1 MSALFSIEQIKLA
14 VLDVLSEKTYDAD
27 SFVMY
32 FNGMKLLVGKLVT
45 MAAEEE
51 KKPPVKP
58 VRKTAPPAPGT
69 FTGYGSKLKK
79 LAYEKLLE
87 VRKSGMTIN
96 TIVEKSGGE
105 LTDTDVMAMIQGQ
118 KRPHEKWQKLAE
130 ILGVKEE
137 RNETS

>member
-1 MSALFSIEQIKLA
+1 MITFSIEQIKLA
-14 VLDVLSEKTYDAD
+14 MLDVLSEKIFEAE

-32 FNGMKLLVGKLVT
+32 FNGMKMLISKLET
-45 MAAEEE
+45 MAVEEE
-51 KKPPVKP
+51 KKPPAKP
-58 VRKTAPPAPGT
+58 VRKTAPPTPGT

-87 VRKSGMTIN
+87 VRKTGMTIN
-96 TIVEKSGGE
+96 TIVEKSGGA

-130 ILGVKEE
+130 VLGVKEE
-137 RNETS
+137 QNA

>member
-58 VRKTAPPAPGT
+58 VRKTAPPCSRNIYRVRIEAEKAGLREAARGPQVRHDNQYDSREVWRRADGHGCNGHDPGSEAP
-69 FTGYGSKLKK
+69 
-79 LAYEKLLE
+79 A
-87 VRKSGMTIN
+87 RKMA
-96 TIVEKSGGE
+96 EAGGDPRRE
-105 LTDTDVMAMIQGQ
+105 GGAQ
-118 KRPHEKWQKLAE
+118 
-130 ILGVKEE
+130 
-137 RNETS
+137 